1 MKQKVLNLYGPPC
14 AAKSTI
20 AAYVFSMLKMHGVNC
35 ELINEFA
42 KDMSWEKNDSV
53 MSDQLFMF
61 ANQWHKM
68 YRCYGQTDLLITDSP
83 LLLSPLYNSDS
94 TIDRQFREIVYAMDD
109 KFFNINYLIKRV
121 VKYDTTGRVHDER
134 QSDQIAVELKKM
146 LDSSHVPYT
155 ELPGTLESANSI
167 LLDILKMFG
176 KENLTAI

>member
-20 AAYVFSMLKMHGVNC
+20 AAYVFSMLKMNGINC

-42 KDMSWEKNDSV
+42 KDMSWEKNESV

-83 LLLSPLYNSDS
+83 LLLSPMYNSDA
-94 TIDRQFREIVYAMDD
+94 TIDWQFRNIVYAMDN

-121 VKYDTTGRVHDER
+121 VKYENAGRVHNEE
-134 QSDQIAVELKKM
+134 QSDEIAKNLKEM
-146 LDSSHVPYT
+146 LDSTNIPYI
-155 ELPGTLESANSI
+155 ELPGNLESAKII
-167 LLDILKMFG
+167 LSDALRMFG
-176 KENLTAI
+176 K

>member
-94 TIDRQFREIVYAMDD
+94 TIDRQFRDIVYAMDD

-121 VKYDTTGRVHDER
+121 VKYDNAGRVHDEK
-134 QSDQIAVELKKM
+134 QSDEIAKTLKHM
-146 LDSSHVPYT
+146 LDSSNIPYV
-155 ELPGTLESANSI
+155 ELPGNRESADFI
-167 LLDILKMFG
+167 LVETLNMFG
-176 KENLTAI
+176 KI